1 MIKISQTIANTKRI
15 GQIITIL
22 SKNGFDD
29 IIKKINFEGSFRLPI
44 SKDTNR
50 DNLSK
55 SQRIKKTVEEL
66 GPSFIKLA
74 QMLSTR
80 PDLISLELVHEFEKL
95 QDSVSPVDI
104 NEINPIFKEEFDKE
118 QEEIFAKPLELLA
131 TASIGQVYKGE
142 LLNGNEVVVKVL
154 KPKIDEIIKND
165 LDILKKI
172 ASLFDDAFVDYGINS
187 MLDIVKEFER
197 SIKNELNFKLEA
209 MNLTRFGTIFKDDDR
224 IKVPKLYKEYSTN
237 KIIMME
243 FIDGIK
249 VSNIE
254 QLKHNSIDTKEIA
267 KKGFELLCEQIFK
280 YRFFHADPHPGNIFI
295 TLDSRVSFIDFG
307 IMGSIS
313 KQEQKIL
320 LELIYHLSQKDEEKV
335 SLDILNMTNYPDDID
350 TNSFI
355 QDMSR
360 VISTYM
366 YANLQDINIKELFS
380 DMTNL
385 VSKYNISFKNTYYLF
400 FKAITTIEGVGR
412 NLDSNFN
419 AVEQIKPIVMDF
431 YREQFSV
438 KNIFKKVKE
447 LPKEI
452 IDFLSYTP
460 SDLKDIFKQMKSG
473 KFKVELEHVGLQKM
487 EESIEK
493 SFNRLTV
500 AIIAASSLIGSALI
514 LHAKTPPLIYDV
526 PLFGIAG
533 FSVAFVM
540 GLVLAYSIYKGG
552 KL

>member
-1 MIKISQTIANTKRI
+1 MIKISQTIANTKRLT
-15 GQIITIL
+15 QVLTIL
-22 SKNGFDD
+22 SKNGFND
-29 IIKKINFEGSFRLPI
+29 IVKKIPFEGSFKLPVFQY
-44 SKDTNR
+44 TNR
-50 DNLSK
+50 DNLTK
-55 SQRIKKTVEEL
+55 SQRIKKTIEEL

-95 QDSVSPVDI
+95 QDSVGSVGI
-104 NEINPIFKEEFDKE
+104 NEINPIFKKEFAKE
-118 QEEIFAKPLELLA
+118 QNEIFIKPLELLA

-142 LLNGNEVVVKVL
+142 LLNGDIVVVKVL
-154 KPKIDEIIKND
+154 KPKIDEVIKND
-165 LDILKKI
+165 IDILKKI
-172 ASLFDDAFVDYGINS
+172 ASMFDNAFVDYGINS
-187 MLDIVKEFER
+187 ILDVIKEFER

-209 MNLTRFGTIFKDDDR
+209 MNLTRFEDMFKNDNR

-254 QLKHNSIDTKEIA
+254 ELTQNNIDTKEIA

-295 TLDSRVSFIDFG
+295 TNDSKVSFIDFG
-307 IMGSIS
+307 MMGSIS
-313 KQEQKIL
+313 KKEQEIL
-320 LELIYHLSQKDEEKV
+320 LELIYHLSQKDEEKA
-335 SLDILNMTNYPDDID
+335 SLDILNMTNYPDNID

-355 QDMSR
+355 KDMSR
-360 VISTYM
+360 IVSTYM

-380 DMTNL
+380 NMTNL
-385 VSKYNISFKNTYYLF
+385 VSKYNISFKNDYYLF

-431 YREQFSV
+431 YKEQFSV

-452 IDFLSYTP
+452 I
-460 SDLKDIFKQMKSG
+460 
-473 KFKVELEHVGLQKM
+473 
-487 EESIEK
+487 
-493 SFNRLTV
+493 
-500 AIIAASSLIGSALI
+500 
-514 LHAKTPPLIYDV
+514 
-526 PLFGIAG
+526 
-533 FSVAFVM
+533 
-540 GLVLAYSIYKGG
+540 
-552 KL
+552 

>member
-1 MIKISQTIANTKRI
+1 MIKISQTIANTKRVS
-15 GQIITIL
+15 QIVAVL

-44 SKDTNR
+44 SKNTNS

-95 QDSVSPVDI
+95 QDSVSPVNID
-104 NEINPIFKEEFDKE
+104 EITPIFKEEFGKE
-118 QEEIFAKPLELLA
+118 QNEIFAKPLELLA
-131 TASIGQVYKGE
+131 TASIGQVYRGK
-142 LLNGNEVVVKVL
+142 LLNGEEVVVKVL
-154 KPKIDEIIKND
+154 KPKIDEVIKND

-172 ASLFDDAFVDYGINS
+172 ASMFDNAFVDYGVNS
-187 MLDIVKEFER
+187 ILDIVKEFER
-197 SIKNELNFKLEA
+197 TIKDELNFKLEA
-209 MNLTRFGTIFKDDDR
+209 MNLTRFEALFKDDSR
-224 IKVPKLYKEYSTN
+224 IKVPKLYKDYSTS
-237 KIIMME
+237 KIITME
-243 FIDGIK
+243 FINGIK
-249 VSNIE
+249 VSDVK
-254 QLKHNSIDTKEIA
+254 QLNQNNIDTKEIA

-280 YRFFHADPHPGNIFI
+280 HRFFHADPHPGNIFI
-295 TLDSRVSFIDFG
+295 TLDSKVSFIDFG
-307 IMGSIS
+307 MMGSIS
-313 KQEQKIL
+313 KKEQKIL
-320 LELIYHLSQKDEEKV
+320 LELIYHISQRDEEKA
-335 SLDILNMTNYPDDID
+335 SLDILNMTNYPDNID

-355 QDMSR
+355 KDMSR
-360 VISTYM
+360 IVSTYM
-366 YANLQDINIKELFS
+366 YANLQDINIKELFN
-380 DMTNL
+380 DMTSL
-385 VSKYNISFKNTYYLF
+385 ISKYNISFKNDYYLF

-412 NLDSNFN
+412 NLDSDFN
-419 AVEQIKPIVMDF
+419 AVEQIKPIIMDF
-431 YREQFSV
+431 YREQFSL

-447 LPKEI
+447 VPKEI
-452 IDFLSYTP
+452 IDFLNYTP
-460 SDLKDIFKQMKSG
+460 SDLKELFKQMKSG
-473 KFKVELEHVGLQKM
+473 KFKVELEHIGLQKM

-500 AIIAASSLIGSALI
+500 SIIIASTLIGSSLL
-514 LHAKTPPLIYDV
+514 LHAKTPPLIYGV

>member
-209 MNLTRFGTIFKDDDR
+209 INLTRFGAIFKDDDR

-243 FIDGIK
+243 FINGIK

-280 YRFFHADPHPGNIFI
+280 YRFFHA
-295 TLDSRVSFIDFG
+295 
-307 IMGSIS
+307 
-313 KQEQKIL
+313 
-320 LELIYHLSQKDEEKV
+320 
-335 SLDILNMTNYPDDID
+335 
-350 TNSFI
+350 
-355 QDMSR
+355 
-360 VISTYM
+360 
-366 YANLQDINIKELFS
+366 
-380 DMTNL
+380 
-385 VSKYNISFKNTYYLF
+385 
-400 FKAITTIEGVGR
+400 
-412 NLDSNFN
+412 
-419 AVEQIKPIVMDF
+419 
-431 YREQFSV
+431 
-438 KNIFKKVKE
+438 
-447 LPKEI
+447 
-452 IDFLSYTP
+452 
-460 SDLKDIFKQMKSG
+460 
-473 KFKVELEHVGLQKM
+473 
-487 EESIEK
+487 
-493 SFNRLTV
+493 
-500 AIIAASSLIGSALI
+500 
-514 LHAKTPPLIYDV
+514 
-526 PLFGIAG
+526 
-533 FSVAFVM
+533 
-540 GLVLAYSIYKGG
+540 
-552 KL
+552 